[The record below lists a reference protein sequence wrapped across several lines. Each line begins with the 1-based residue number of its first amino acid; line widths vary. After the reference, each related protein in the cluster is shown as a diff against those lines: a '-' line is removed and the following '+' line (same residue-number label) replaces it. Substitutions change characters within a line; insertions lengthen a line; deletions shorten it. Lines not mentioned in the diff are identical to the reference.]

1 MSLSHSSTSRR
12 HLSRRLLLVSAA
24 GLVATFLLLT
34 AAPRPISAEG
44 EAIAGQVPVPGASR
58 VMVASAGAD
67 TEAMVAQ
74 LKERACYAP
83 QLWMEA
89 SGRWAS
95 YTDGAPAFVNARF
108 PSTLAQASAVVVRC
122 ASEVD
127 VVVQHGDVT
136 LAGTLTLPAAPPPY
150 PATILVSG
158 SGPQD
163 RDEAIP
169 GLDGYRPFRWLAEG
183 LQGAGVAALR
193 YDDRGVAGSTGVH
206 LTATTADF
214 ADDAE
219 AVLDHLRQLPGIDPV
234 RVGITGHSEGGIVAA
249 MVAARRSD
257 VAFVVSIAGTGMD
270 GGSLLRLQSELILNQ
285 LGLPA
290 EVVEQELAT
299 GDRIRQLIIDEDW
312 DALETLIRE
321 TAAVQLAALP
331 PETRDAIDLDALVMQ
346 QMASYQTWMRFFIL
360 HDPAEDWRRVTVPV
374 LALFG
379 GRDLQVPAAE
389 NRVPVEAALQEAGNA
404 DVTVLLF
411 EEANHLFQQAVTGSP
426 EEYPVLK
433 MEFLP
438 GFLDAITGWLQER
451 FVD

>member
-1 MSLSHSSTSRR
+1 MPVILRSILTSPRSALRVPPSRR
-12 HLSRRLLLVSAA
+12 SRRWRAVPATLALALVLATS
-24 GLVATFLLLT
+24 LVAT
-34 AAPRPISAEG
+34 PPVSAEG
-44 EAIAGQVPVPGASR
+44 ETAIAGQVPVPGTSR
-58 VMVASAGAD
+58 VMVASADAD
-67 TEAMVAQ
+67 TSTIVAQ

-83 QLWMEA
+83 QLWTEA

-95 YTDGAPAFVNARF
+95 YADAAPAFVNARF
-108 PSTLAQASAVVVRC
+108 PATVEGGAVVVRC

-127 VVVQHGDVT
+127 VVVQHGDIT
-136 LAGTLTLPAAPPPY
+136 LSGTLTLPAAPPPY

-183 LQGAGVAALR
+183 LQQSGIAALR

-219 AVLDHLRQLPGIDPV
+219 AVLDHLRQLPGIDPA
-234 RVGITGHSEGGIVAA
+234 RVGVSGHSEGGIVAA

-299 GDRIRQLIIDEDW
+299 GDRVRQLIVDEDW
-312 DALETLIRE
+312 DALEALIRE
-321 TAAVQLAALP
+321 TAALQLAALP

-360 HDPAEDWRRVTVPV
+360 HDPAED
-374 LALFG
+374 
-379 GRDLQVPAAE
+379 
-389 NRVPVEAALQEAGNA
+389 
-404 DVTVLLF
+404 
-411 EEANHLFQQAVTGSP
+411 
-426 EEYPVLK
+426 
-433 MEFLP
+433 
-438 GFLDAITGWLQER
+438 
-451 FVD
+451 